1 MKVASEGGLGY
12 PHDNNVERLESDKP
26 YVSNSS
32 INNQYDYDDD
42 LVNGMRETPY
52 KSVPCKFLYDEAGSL
67 LFEKITDLEEYYP
80 YRAESEILEIQGD
93 SIIDAIPKNAVLVE
107 LGAGDCSKTVILLS
121 KMVARHGPEQVRF
134 IAVDVSREALRQAKE
149 SLKKRCGCIPEENI
163 TMIEDEYLNGLV
175 KAQEYVGN
183 APLCVLWLGSSVG
196 NFTREQAVD
205 FFISMRHVLNDDAM
219 VLLGTD
225 LWKDEKVLMNA
236 YNDSL
241 GVTRDFIVNGM
252 MHVLRACNHSMQ
264 EEAPKD
270 LWTYEPHINHELTQV
285 EMWVRAKQD
294 MHDVVPGIH
303 VTKGERLLVEISRKF
318 TLDDVS
324 ALACLSHFVVH
335 STWKSSQ
342 FSLQLLG
349 SVRYAM
355 TLLLYMLDRHIHQHL
370 L

>member
-1 MKVASEGGLGY
+1 
-12 PHDNNVERLESDKP
+12 
-26 YVSNSS
+26 
-32 INNQYDYDDD
+32 
-42 LVNGMRETPY
+42 MRETPY
-52 KSVPCKFLYDEAGSL
+52 KSVPCKFLYDEAGSV

-80 YRAESEILEIQGD
+80 YRAERGILEREGD
-93 SIIDAIPKNAVLVE
+93 SIVDAIPKNAVLVE
-107 LGAGDCSKTVILLS
+107 LGAGDCSKTVVLLS
-121 KMVARHGPEQVRF
+121 KMVARYGAEKVRF
-134 IAVDVSREALRQAKE
+134 IAVDVSGEALRQAKE
-149 SLKKRCGCIPEENI
+149 SLKKKCGCIPEENI

-175 KAQEYVGN
+175 TAQDYVGDD
-183 APLCVLWLGSSVG
+183 PLCVLWLGSSVG

-205 FFISMRHVLNDDAM
+205 FFISMRQVLNDDAM

-264 EEAPKD
+264 DEYSED
-270 LWTYEPHINHELTQV
+270 LWRYEPCINHELTQV
-285 EMWVRAKQD
+285 EMWVRAKQEMRD
-294 MHDVVPGIH
+294 IVPGIH
-303 VTKGERLLVEISRKF
+303 VRRGERLLVEISRKF

-349 SVRYAM
+349 SVRYV
-355 TLLLYMLDRHIHQHL
+355 TTLLLLLYMVNHRQHL
-370 L
+370 V